1 VLWAV
6 ENVSSRVIVGSTP
19 VSSKSGEKFVNSS
32 QQQAANFWGAETFL
46 RRFANVLT
54 LTVAVMM
61 VVTLGASTALAQA
74 VPVIYGPLSPEQK
87 APGAATFTLTV
98 YGTGFASDAV
108 VKWNGA
114 ALTTTFVTAEKLTAS
129 VPAANVATA
138 GTALVTVTNGTGTAS
153 NAQYFEIVKNG
164 FTVAYSK
171 IDYATDL
178 TPNDVTTTEFTTSG
192 HLDLAAATGNNTI
205 SVLLGNGTGAFPTH
219 VQYAV
224 PGNPYAIIH
233 GDFNGDGNQDLATAD
248 QYSSQVSVLLGNGD
262 GTFQGHVEYAGASGG
277 APVALATADVNGDG
291 KLDLVVVNYKTNNV
305 SVLLGNG
312 DGTFQAHVEY
322 ATGNGPMGVAIGDLN
337 GDGKLD
343 LVVANSIDNT
353 VSVLLGNGDGTFQ
366 AAVPYATANTPT
378 CVVVG
383 NFTTSDTLD
392 VAIATSG
399 GLASVLLG
407 NGNGTLQNKVN
418 YTIGLGAVAI
428 AAADMNSSGKLSL
441 ITANET
447 DNTTSLLVGNGNG
460 TFKSESIFP
469 TNGSPVGLA
478 IGDFNENG
486 KLDIA
491 AVANTGNFAS
501 VQLDSLLTLSP
512 TLNSF
517 GTITSGD
524 PSAAKT
530 ITLKNNGTTAYTM
543 GTIATIGSYPTDFTI
558 QSASTCPTTTSL
570 AAGASCTFLNVF
582 DPTLSEYANAQVQ
595 VTSSN
600 GSMIAYQQTGT
611 GNVPISMNPRTITFS
626 GYQLVGTTSAAKTT
640 TFTNVSGVPV
650 TFTSLVLSGVN
661 QNQFSQTSTC
671 PGLLGNAPGT
681 LAPGASC
688 TSNIYFVPTESGG
701 ANVTAIYSG
710 NFTVGRAGSLVSAE
724 ATAVSVTPKTLTFP
738 STVVNIS
745 SSPMTVTFQNAGSV
759 ALPLTGVWFTGSEPY
774 FSQTNTCNY
783 PNGSVAANSTCTFSV
798 TFSPLTT
805 GTFTATLNIGNS
817 DPTGPQTVKLTGTG
831 TAAPGNAVRLK

>member
-1 VLWAV
+1 
-6 ENVSSRVIVGSTP
+6 
-19 VSSKSGEKFVNSS
+19 VNTS
-32 QQQAANFWGAETFL
+32 QQHAAKLRSAETVS
-46 RRFANVLT
+46 RRFAHGLT
-54 LTVAVMM
+54 LTLAVMM
-61 VVTLGASTALAQA
+61 VVSLGASAALAQ
-74 VPVIYGPLSPEQK
+74 VPLLYGPLSPGQK

-108 VKWNGA
+108 VNWNGA
-114 ALTTTFVTAEKLTAS
+114 PLTTTFVTAEKLTAS

-138 GTALVTVTNGTGTAS
+138 GTALVTVTNGTGTVS
-153 NAQYFEIVKNG
+153 NAEYFEVVKNG
-164 FTVAYSK
+164 FTAAYSK

-178 TPNDVTTTEFTTSG
+178 TPNDVTTTKFTTSG
-192 HLDLAAATGNNTI
+192 HLDLAVATGNNTI
-205 SVLLGNGTGAFPTH
+205 SVLLGNGTGTFPTH

-233 GDFNGDGNQDLATAD
+233 GDFNGDGKQDLATAD

-262 GTFQGHVEYAGASGG
+262 GTFGGHVEYAGAAGG
-277 APVALATADVNGDG
+277 APVALATADLNGDG
-291 KLDLVVVNYKTNNV
+291 KLDIVLVNYKTNNV

-312 DGTFQAHVEY
+312 DGTFQTHAEY

-366 AAVPYATANTPT
+366 TAVPYATANTPT

-383 NFTTSDTLD
+383 NFGSTDTLD

-399 GLASVLLG
+399 SLASVLLG

-418 YTIGLGAVAI
+418 YTIGAGAVAI
-428 AAADMNSSGKLSL
+428 AAADMTSSGKLSL

-447 DNTTSLLVGNGNG
+447 DNTTSVLVGNGNG
-460 TFKSESIFP
+460 TFKSQSVFP
-469 TNGSPVGLA
+469 TNGAPVGLA

-491 AVANTGNFAS
+491 AIDNTVNFAS

-543 GTIATIGSYPTDFTI
+543 GTIATVGSSSTDFSLG
-558 QSASTCPTTTSL
+558 SASTCPSTTSL
-570 AAGASCTFLNVF
+570 AAGASCTFSNIF

-595 VTSSN
+595 VTSSG
-600 GSMIAYQQTGT
+600 GSMIAYQETGT
-611 GNVPISMNPRTITFS
+611 GNVPIMMNPRTITFS

-640 TFTNVSGVPV
+640 TFTNESGVTI
-650 TFTSLVLSGVN
+650 TFTSLVLTGVN
-661 QNQFSQTSTC
+661 ENQFSQTTTC
-671 PGLLGNAPGT
+671 NIPGT
-681 LAPGASC
+681 LGPGEKC
-688 TSNIYFVPTESGG
+688 TSNIYFVPTVSGTAG
-701 ANVTAIYSG
+701 VTAIYNG
-710 NFTVGRAGSLVSAE
+710 NFTVGRAGTLVSAE
-724 ATAVSVTPKTLTFP
+724 ATAVKVTPTKLTFP
-738 STVVNIS
+738 NTTVGVTS
-745 SSPMTVTFQNAGSV
+745 APMTISFENAGSV
-759 ALPLTGVWFTGSEPY
+759 ALPITSAGFSGSYPY
-774 FSQTNTCNY
+774 WSLASNTC
-783 PNGSVAANSTCTFSV
+783 GASVPANTTCTYGI
-798 TFSPLTT
+798 TFTPQAA
-805 GTFTATLNIGNS
+805 GTFTATFSIGNS
-817 DPTGPQTVKLTGTG
+817 DPTGPQQITLTGTG
-831 TAAPGNAVRLK
+831 VAAPGDAVRAK

>member
-1 VLWAV
+1 M
-6 ENVSSRVIVGSTP
+6 NT
-19 VSSKSGEKFVNSS
+19 S
-32 QQQAANFWGAETFL
+32 QQKATKFSSAETVS
-46 RRFANVLT
+46 RRFAKALT
-54 LTVAVMM
+54 LTLAVMI
-61 VVTLGASTALAQA
+61 VVSLGASAALAQ
-74 VPVIYGPLSPEQK
+74 VPFLYGPLSPGQK

-108 VKWNGA
+108 VDWNGT
-114 ALTTTFVTAEKLTAS
+114 ALTTTFKTAEELTAS
-129 VPAANVATA
+129 VPAADVATA
-138 GTALVTVTNGTGTAS
+138 GTALVTVKNGSGTVS
-153 NAQYFEIVKNG
+153 NALYFEIVKNG
-164 FTVAYSK
+164 FTAAYAK
-171 IDYATDL
+171 TDFATDV

-205 SVLLGNGTGAFPTH
+205 SVLLGTGTGTFASK

-233 GDFNGDGNQDLATAD
+233 GDFNGDGKQDLATAD
-248 QYSSQVSVLLGNGD
+248 QYSSQASVLLGNGD
-262 GTFQGHVEYAGASGG
+262 GTFAAHAEYASAIGG

-305 SVLLGNG
+305 SILLGNG
-312 DGTFQAHVEY
+312 DGTFKTHVEY

-366 AAVPYATANTPT
+366 TAVPYATANTPT

-383 NFTTSDTLD
+383 NFTATDTLD

-428 AAADMNSSGKLSL
+428 AAADMTSSGHLSL

-447 DNTTSLLVGNGNG
+447 DNTTSVLVGNGNG
-460 TFKSESIFP
+460 TFKSQSIFP
-469 TNGSPVGLA
+469 TNGAPVGLA
-478 IGDFNENG
+478 IGDFNQNG

-491 AVANTGNFAS
+491 AVDNTGNFAS

-512 TLNSF
+512 TINSF

-543 GTIATIGSYPTDFTI
+543 GTIATVGSSPTDF
-558 QSASTCPTTTSL
+558 SLASGSTCPSTTSL

-582 DPTLSEYANAQVQ
+582 DPALSEFADAQVQ
-595 VTSSN
+595 ISSSN
-600 GSMIAYQQTGT
+600 GSMIAYQETGT
-611 GNVPISMNPRTITFS
+611 GNVPILMNPRTITFS
-626 GYQLVGTTSAAKTT
+626 GYQLVGTTSKAKTT
-640 TFTNVSGVPV
+640 TFTNQSGVTI
-650 TFTSLVLSGVN
+650 TFTSLILSGVN
-661 QNQFSQTSTC
+661 ENQFSQTTNC
-671 PGLLGNAPGT
+671 NIPGT
-681 LAPGASC
+681 LAPGATC
-688 TSNIYFVPTESGG
+688 TSDIYFVPTVSGG
-701 ANVTAIYSG
+701 ANVTAIYNG
-710 NFTVGRAGSLVSAE
+710 NFTVGRAGTLVSAE
-724 ATAVSVTPKTLTFP
+724 ATAVAVTPTKLTFP
-738 STVVNIS
+738 NTTVGKS
-745 SSPMTVTFQNAGSV
+745 SAPMTISFENAGSV
-759 ALPLTGVWFTGSEPY
+759 ALPITSVGWTGTEPY
-774 FSQTNTCNY
+774 FSETNTCQ
-783 PNGSVAANSTCTFSV
+783 PSVPATTTCTFSV
-798 TFSPLTT
+798 TFTPLTA
-805 GTFTATLNIGNS
+805 GTFTATLSIGNS
-817 DPTGPQTVKLTGTG
+817 DPTGPQQITITGTG
-831 TAAPGNAVRLK
+831 VAAADDAVRVK